1 MEIDSSNIAISR
13 KQIAG
18 EVPMVATE
26 IIEGCLYTGLFG
38 SLDSSRMQAITDMLT
53 AVCESKSSRIVII
66 DLVNVEVI
74 DTAVATHLTKL
85 AQVLKIIGVQAV
97 FCGIK
102 GLLARTMV
110 TSGISLEGLK
120 IVKDMKSALD
130 FSYAVLGY
138 KLVRLND

>member
-1 MEIDSSNIAISR
+1 MELDSKNIAISR

-26 IIEGCLYTGLFG
+26 IIDGCLYTGLFG
-38 SLDSSRMQAITDMLT
+38 SLDSSRMQAIVDMLT
-53 AVCESKSSRIVII
+53 ALCEGKNSRIVII
-66 DLVNVEVI
+66 DLGNVEVI

-85 AQVLKIIGVQAV
+85 AQVLKMIGVKTI

-110 TSGISLEGLK
+110 TSGIALDDLNT
-120 IVKDMKSALD
+120 VRDMKAALD
-130 FSYAVLGY
+130 LSYADLGY
-138 KLVRLND
+138 KLIKLD

>member
-1 MEIDSSNIAISR
+1 MEIDSNNIAISR

-26 IIEGCLYTGLFG
+26 IMDGCLYTGLFG
-38 SLDSSRMQAITDMLT
+38 SLDSSRMQAIMDMLT
-53 AVCESKSSRIVII
+53 ALCEGKNSRIVII

-85 AQVLKIIGVQAV
+85 AQVLRMIGVQAV
-97 FCGIK
+97 FCGIR

-120 IVKDMKSALD
+120 TVKDMKAALD
-130 FSYAVLGY
+130 FSYELLGY
-138 KLVRLND
+138 KLVKLNS

>member
-1 MEIDSSNIAISR
+1 MELDSKNIAISR

-26 IIEGCLYTGLFG
+26 IIDGCLYTGLFG
-38 SLDSSRMQAITDMLT
+38 SLDSSRMQAIVDMLT
-53 AVCESKSSRIVII
+53 ALCEGKNSRIVII
-66 DLVNVEVI
+66 DLGNVEVI

-85 AQVLKIIGVQAV
+85 AQVLKMIGVKTI

-110 TSGISLEGLK
+110 TSGIALDDLNT
-120 IVKDMKSALD
+120 VRDMKAALD
-130 FSYAVLGY
+130 VSYADLGY
-138 KLVRLND
+138 KLIKSD

>member
-1 MEIDSSNIAISR
+1 MEIDSKNIAISR

-38 SLDSSRMQAITDMLT
+38 SLDSSRMQAIVDMLT
-53 AVCESKSSRIVII
+53 SLCEGKSSQIVII
-66 DLVNVEVI
+66 DLGNVEII

-85 AQVLKIIGVQAV
+85 AQVLKMIGVKTI

-102 GLLARTMV
+102 GILARTMV
-110 TSGISLEGLK
+110 TSGISLEDLYT
-120 IVKDMKSALD
+120 VKDMKASLD
-130 FSYAVLGY
+130 YCYKLLGY
-138 KLVRLND
+138 ELVKID

>member
-1 MEIDSSNIAISR
+1 MELDSKNIAISR

-26 IIEGCLYTGLFG
+26 IIDGCLYTGLFG
-38 SLDSSRMQAITDMLT
+38 SLDSSRMQAIVDMLT
-53 AVCESKSSRIVII
+53 ALCEGKNSRIVII
-66 DLVNVEVI
+66 DLGNVEVI

-85 AQVLKIIGVQAV
+85 AQVLKMIGVKTI

-110 TSGISLEGLK
+110 TSGIALDDLNT
-120 IVKDMKSALD
+120 VRDMKAALD
-130 FSYAVLGY
+130 LSYADLGY
-138 KLVRLND
+138 KLIKSD